1 MRCQFINKGSLK
13 NASRERGGQHY
24 EYWSTFI
31 EISRVLELGLLYDVS
46 SSEDYNMQ
54 GVTCHYQLRILQSH
68 IPAAMDYDPWIHSA
82 SAVKWLPPS

>member
-1 MRCQFINKGSLK
+1 MPIHKQRLFKKCKQRKGRPTL
-13 NASRERGGQHY
+13 RVL
-24 EYWSTFI
+24 EYLY
-31 EISRVLELGLLYDVS
+31 EISRVLELGLLHDVS

-68 IPAAMDYDPWIHSA
+68 IRAAMDYDPWIHSA